1 MEQFLAPLKKENPDI
16 NRGFY
21 RQDNAGCYYAT
32 NTILACIDIS
42 ERTGIYVERLDFSDP
57 QGGKGSCDQ
66 FAATMKDHVRA
77 FIDEGNDVNSTS
89 QFEKAL
95 TSHGGVPKYP

>member
-32 NTILACIDIS
+32 NTILACKDIS

-57 QGGKGSCDQ
+57 QRGKGSCDQ
-66 FAATMKDHVRA
+66 FAATMKDHVRILFGEWWCTFA
-77 FIDEGNDVNSTS
+77 ELVLN
-89 QFEKAL
+89 Q
-95 TSHGGVPKYP
+95 